1 MAASTNTLREI
12 PGLPTRRSTISTA
25 IYDFH
30 RKAAGLL
37 LAFAAM
43 PGSAAEAP
51 PYTALLRQSLAHA
64 PMLREQAANVAAAGA
79 DAAQARAWLNPRVDT
94 VYENLGAPQS
104 GGVSQRQNTY
114 TITQPLE
121 IGGKR
126 SARVEAGQRGLVA
139 AEARERQTR
148 VTYAAELAVA
158 YATAEAMLGRKAL
171 AAEDRLRATDDLRA
185 ARALVQFGK
194 EAALRA
200 AQAQASVAAA
210 QAAEQA
216 ATAEATQALEHLAVL
231 AGSDEPYTTLPTS
244 LLAAAGPA
252 PANTTK
258 PDETP
263 AVLTA
268 QAERDALNAQVQVE
282 RKKWIP
288 DVGVSAGLRR
298 YGWTNASGYVVGLS
312 ATIPLF
318 DRNDAATT
326 AAVEREAAAE
336 ARLDSVRL
344 EAAAARRSALAQ
356 AAASEKRLAAAAE
369 GERAATEAYRL
380 GRIGYDAGKTSLID
394 LLATRRALFEA
405 KGLTIDA
412 SLARVRALAALAQAE
427 GRLAFEETP

>member
-1 MAASTNTLREI
+1 MAAV
-12 PGLPTRRSTISTA
+12 
-25 IYDFH
+25 
-30 RKAAGLL
+30 L
-37 LAFAAM
+37 LASAAM

-51 PYTALLRQSLAHA
+51 PYTALLHQSLAHA
-64 PMLREQAANVAAAGA
+64 PALREQAANVGAAGA

-94 VYENLGAPQS
+94 VFENLGAPQS

-126 SARVEAGQRGLVA
+126 GARIEAGQRSLAA
-139 AEARERQTR
+139 AEARERLAR
-148 VTYAAELAVA
+148 GTYAAELAVA

-171 AAEDRLRATDDLRA
+171 AAEDRVRASDDLRA
-185 ARALVQFGK
+185 T
-194 EAALRA
+194 
-200 AQAQASVAAA
+200 QAQASVAAA

-216 ATAEATQALEHLAVL
+216 ATADATQALERLAAL
-231 AGSDEPYTTLPTS
+231 AGSDEPYTTVSTS
-244 LLAAAGPA
+244 LLAAVSAA
-252 PANTTK
+252 PAGAAK
-258 PDETP
+258 PDEAP

-288 DVGVSAGLRR
+288 EIGVSAGLRR
-298 YGWTNASGYVVGLS
+298 YGWTNASGYVVGVS

-326 AAVEREAAAE
+326 AAMERAAAAE
-336 ARLDSVRL
+336 ARLDGVRL

-356 AAASEKRLAAAAE
+356 VVASGKRLAAAAE
-369 GERAATEAYRL
+369 GEQAASEAYRL
-380 GRIGYDAGKTSLID
+380 GRIGYDAGKTSLIE

-412 SLARVRALAALAQAE
+412 RLARVRALAALAQAE

>member
-1 MAASTNTLREI
+1 
-12 PGLPTRRSTISTA
+12 
-25 IYDFH
+25 
-30 RKAAGLL
+30 
-37 LAFAAM
+37 M

-51 PYTALLRQSLAHA
+51 PYTALLHQSLAHA
-64 PMLREQAANVAAAGA
+64 PALREQAANVGAAGA
-79 DAAQARAWLNPRVDT
+79 DAAQVRAWLNPRVDT
-94 VYENLGAPQS
+94 VFENLGAPQS

-126 SARVEAGQRGLVA
+126 GARIEAGQRGLAV

-148 VTYAAELAVA
+148 VAYAAELAVA

-171 AAEDRLRATDDLRA
+171 ATENRARAADDLRA
-185 ARALVQFGK
+185 ARAQVQSGK

-200 AQAQASVAAA
+200 AQAQASSATA
-210 QAAEQA
+210 QAGEQA
-216 ATAEATQALEHLAVL
+216 AAAEATQALERLAAL
-231 AGSDEPYTTLPTS
+231 AGSDEPYTAVSAS
-244 LLAAAGPA
+244 LLAIASPTPAGPV
-252 PANTTK
+252 K
-258 PDETP
+258 PGETP

-268 QAERDALNAQVQVE
+268 QAERDALTAQVQVE

-344 EAAAARRSALAQ
+344 EAAAAHRSALAQ

-369 GERAATEAYRL
+369 GEQAATEAYRL
-380 GRIGYDAGKTSLID
+380 GRIGYDAGKTSLIE

-412 SLARVRALAALAQAE
+412 RLARVRALAALAQAE

>member
-1 MAASTNTLREI
+1 
-12 PGLPTRRSTISTA
+12 
-25 IYDFH
+25 
-30 RKAAGLL
+30 
-37 LAFAAM
+37 M

-51 PYTALLRQSLAHA
+51 PYTTLLHQSLAHA
-64 PMLREQAANVAAAGA
+64 PALREQAANVGAAGA

-94 VYENLGAPQS
+94 IFENLGAPQS

-126 SARVEAGQRGLVA
+126 GARIEAGQRGLAA
-139 AEARERQTR
+139 AEARERQAR

-171 AAEDRLRATDDLRA
+171 AAEDRARAAGDLRA
-185 ARALVQFGK
+185 ARAQVQSGK
-194 EAALRA
+194 EAALRV
-200 AQAQASVAAA
+200 AQAQASVSAA

-216 ATAEATQALEHLAVL
+216 AIAEATQALERLAAL
-231 AGSDEPYTTLPTS
+231 AGSDEPYTAVSTS
-244 LLAAAGPA
+244 LLATANPA
-252 PANTTK
+252 PANAIK
-258 PDETP
+258 PGETL

-288 DVGVSAGLRR
+288 EVGVSAGLRR

-344 EAAAARRSALAQ
+344 EAAAAQRSALAQ

-369 GERAATEAYRL
+369 GEQAATEAYRL
-380 GRIGYDAGKTSLID
+380 GRIGYDAGKTSLIE

-412 SLARVRALAALAQAE
+412 RLARVRALAALAQAE

>member
-1 MAASTNTLREI
+1 
-12 PGLPTRRSTISTA
+12 
-25 IYDFH
+25 
-30 RKAAGLL
+30 
-37 LAFAAM
+37 M

-51 PYTALLRQSLAHA
+51 PYTTLLHQSLAHA
-64 PMLREQAANVAAAGA
+64 PALREQAANVGAAGA

-94 VYENLGAPQS
+94 IFENLGAPQS

-126 SARVEAGQRGLVA
+126 GARIEAGQRGLAA
-139 AEARERQTR
+139 AEARERQAR

-171 AAEDRLRATDDLRA
+171 AAEDRTRAAGDLRA
-185 ARALVQFGK
+185 ARAQVQSGK
-194 EAALRA
+194 EAALRV
-200 AQAQASVAAA
+200 AQAQASVSAA

-216 ATAEATQALEHLAVL
+216 AIAEATQALERLAAL
-231 AGSDEPYTTLPTS
+231 AGSDEPYTAVSTS
-244 LLAAAGPA
+244 LLATANPA
-252 PANTTK
+252 PANAIK
-258 PDETP
+258 PGETL

-288 DVGVSAGLRR
+288 EVGVSAGLRR
-298 YGWTNASGYVVGLS
+298 YGWTNASGYVVGPS

-344 EAAAARRSALAQ
+344 EAAAAQRSALAQ

-369 GERAATEAYRL
+369 GEQAATEAYRL
-380 GRIGYDAGKTSLID
+380 GRIGYDAGKTSLIE

-412 SLARVRALAALAQAE
+412 RLARVRALAALAQAE

>member
-126 SARVEAGQRGLVA
+126 SALVA

-380 GRIGYDAGKTSLID
+380 GRIGYDAGKTSLIE

>member
-1 MAASTNTLREI
+1 
-12 PGLPTRRSTISTA
+12 
-25 IYDFH
+25 
-30 RKAAGLL
+30 
-37 LAFAAM
+37 
-43 PGSAAEAP
+43 
-51 PYTALLRQSLAHA
+51 
-64 PMLREQAANVAAAGA
+64 
-79 DAAQARAWLNPRVDT
+79 
-94 VYENLGAPQS
+94 
-104 GGVSQRQNTY
+104 
-114 TITQPLE
+114 
-121 IGGKR
+121 
-126 SARVEAGQRGLVA
+126 
-139 AEARERQTR
+139 
-148 VTYAAELAVA
+148 
-158 YATAEAMLGRKAL
+158 
-171 AAEDRLRATDDLRA
+171 
-185 ARALVQFGK
+185 
-194 EAALRA
+194 
-200 AQAQASVAAA
+200 
-210 QAAEQA
+210 
-216 ATAEATQALEHLAVL
+216 
-231 AGSDEPYTTLPTS
+231 
-244 LLAAAGPA
+244 
-252 PANTTK
+252 
-258 PDETP
+258 
-263 AVLTA
+263 
-268 QAERDALNAQVQVE
+268 LNAQVQVE

-380 GRIGYDAGKTSLID
+380 GRIGYDAGKTSLIE

>member
-1 MAASTNTLREI
+1 M
-12 PGLPTRRSTISTA
+12 
-25 IYDFH
+25 
-30 RKAAGLL
+30 L
-37 LAFAAM
+37 LASAVM

-51 PYTALLRQSLAHA
+51 PYTTLLHQSLAHA
-64 PMLREQAANVAAAGA
+64 PALREQAANVGAAGA

-94 VYENLGAPQS
+94 IFENLGAPQS

-126 SARVEAGQRGLVA
+126 GARIEAGQRGLAA
-139 AEARERQTR
+139 AEARERQAR

-171 AAEDRLRATDDLRA
+171 AAEDRTRAAGDLRA
-185 ARALVQFGK
+185 ARAQVQSGK
-194 EAALRA
+194 EAALRV
-200 AQAQASVAAA
+200 AQAQASVSAA

-216 ATAEATQALEHLAVL
+216 AIAEATQALERLAAL
-231 AGSDEPYTTLPTS
+231 AGSDEPYTAVSTS
-244 LLAAAGPA
+244 LLATANPA
-252 PANTTK
+252 PANAIK
-258 PDETP
+258 PGETL

-288 DVGVSAGLRR
+288 EVGVSAGLRR

-344 EAAAARRSALAQ
+344 EAAAAQRSALAQ

-369 GERAATEAYRL
+369 GEQAATEAYRL
-380 GRIGYDAGKTSLID
+380 GRIGYDAGKTSLIE

-412 SLARVRALAALAQAE
+412 RLARVRALAALAQAE

>member
-1 MAASTNTLREI
+1 MAAV
-12 PGLPTRRSTISTA
+12 
-25 IYDFH
+25 
-30 RKAAGLL
+30 L
-37 LAFAAM
+37 LASAAM

-51 PYTALLRQSLAHA
+51 PYTALLHQSLAHA
-64 PMLREQAANVAAAGA
+64 PALREQAANVGAAGA

-94 VYENLGAPQS
+94 VFENLGAPQS

-126 SARVEAGQRGLVA
+126 GARIEAGQRSLAA
-139 AEARERQTR
+139 AEARERLAR
-148 VTYAAELAVA
+148 GTYAAELAVA

-171 AAEDRLRATDDLRA
+171 AAEDRVRASDDLRA
-185 ARALVQFGK
+185 TRALVQSGK

-216 ATAEATQALEHLAVL
+216 ATADATQALERLAAL
-231 AGSDEPYTTLPTS
+231 AGSDEPYTTVSTS
-244 LLAAAGPA
+244 LLAAVSAA
-252 PANTTK
+252 PAGAAK
-258 PDETP
+258 PDEAP

-288 DVGVSAGLRR
+288 EIGVSAGLRR
-298 YGWTNASGYVVGLS
+298 YGWTNASGYVVGVS

-326 AAVEREAAAE
+326 AAMERAAAAE
-336 ARLDSVRL
+336 ARLDGVRL

-356 AAASEKRLAAAAE
+356 VVASGKRLAAAAE
-369 GERAATEAYRL
+369 GEQAASEAYRL
-380 GRIGYDAGKTSLID
+380 GRIGYDAGKTSLIE

-412 SLARVRALAALAQAE
+412 RLARVRALAALAQAE

>member
-1 MAASTNTLREI
+1 MLAS
-12 PGLPTRRSTISTA
+12 A
-25 IYDFH
+25 V
-30 RKAAGLL
+30 
-37 LAFAAM
+37 M

-51 PYTALLRQSLAHA
+51 PYTTLLHQSLAHA
-64 PMLREQAANVAAAGA
+64 PALREQAANVGAAGA

-94 VYENLGAPQS
+94 IFENLGAPQS

-126 SARVEAGQRGLVA
+126 GARIEAGQRGLAA
-139 AEARERQTR
+139 AEARERQAR

-171 AAEDRLRATDDLRA
+171 AAEDRTRAAGDLRA
-185 ARALVQFGK
+185 ARAQVQSGK
-194 EAALRA
+194 EAALRV
-200 AQAQASVAAA
+200 AQAQASVSAA

-216 ATAEATQALEHLAVL
+216 AIAEATQALERLAAL
-231 AGSDEPYTTLPTS
+231 AGSDEPYTAVSTS
-244 LLAAAGPA
+244 LLATANPA
-252 PANTTK
+252 PANAIK
-258 PDETP
+258 PGETL

-288 DVGVSAGLRR
+288 EVGVSAGLRR

-344 EAAAARRSALAQ
+344 EAAAAQRSALAQ

-369 GERAATEAYRL
+369 GEQAATEAYRL
-380 GRIGYDAGKTSLID
+380 GRIGYDAGKTSLIE

-412 SLARVRALAALAQAE
+412 RLARVRALAALAQAE

>member
-1 MAASTNTLREI
+1 
-12 PGLPTRRSTISTA
+12 
-25 IYDFH
+25 
-30 RKAAGLL
+30 
-37 LAFAAM
+37 M

-51 PYTALLRQSLAHA
+51 PYTTLLHQSLAHA
-64 PMLREQAANVAAAGA
+64 PALREQAANVGAAGA

-94 VYENLGAPQS
+94 IFENLGAPQS

-126 SARVEAGQRGLVA
+126 GARIEAGQRGLAA
-139 AEARERQTR
+139 AEARERQAR

-171 AAEDRLRATDDLRA
+171 AAEDRTRAAGDLRA
-185 ARALVQFGK
+185 ARAQVQSGK
-194 EAALRA
+194 EAALRV
-200 AQAQASVAAA
+200 AQAQASVSAA

-216 ATAEATQALEHLAVL
+216 AIAEATQALERLAAL
-231 AGSDEPYTTLPTS
+231 AGSDEPYTAVSTS
-244 LLAAAGPA
+244 LLATANPA
-252 PANTTK
+252 PANAIK
-258 PDETP
+258 PGETL

-288 DVGVSAGLRR
+288 EVGVSAGLRR

-344 EAAAARRSALAQ
+344 EAAAAQRSALAQ

-369 GERAATEAYRL
+369 GEQAATEAYRL
-380 GRIGYDAGKTSLID
+380 GRIGYDAGKTSLIE

-412 SLARVRALAALAQAE
+412 RLARVRALAALAQAE